1 MVPPEVESHGFAM
14 DVTVTEGRTGM
25 VNVVVT
31 QPARRRG
38 VTVLSIRRDG
48 VMPEE
53 SQRLRCAPTSWARCW
68 SRALFVLAACAAT
81 RCMLRM
87 SQQVKP
93 Y

>member
-53 SQRLRCAPTSWARCW
+53 S
-68 SRALFVLAACAAT
+68 FVLAAIALCADELGK
-81 RCMLRM
+81 MLVEGAVRARRLRG
-87 SQQVKP
+87 